1 MSLKSKITDNGAAIS
16 GLFMNG
22 QQLQDALDTLITT
35 IRLTVRTELTSV
47 WLPVQIGAI
56 VLAALL
62 AWGLIALV
70 RRRFDLVSATMG
82 WPAYARLIVRTV
94 ADNLPVLAF
103 IALMA
108 AIGGAIQALAEYP
121 RIYLLSVA
129 IDLATAWLVI
139 NVLTSVIRN
148 HFVKKLLA
156 VTAWTIAAL
165 SILRL
170 LDTVANA
177 LNSIAVQIGGLRLS
191 LLLVLKTI
199 ALLMVMLWVA
209 LTVSRFLDKRL
220 QAASDLTPSIKTL
233 LATGIRI
240 LLLTFAVVIV
250 LNAVGIDLSVLAF
263 FSGAIGVGIGFGLQ
277 KIVSNLVSGIILLA
291 DKSVKPGD
299 IISVGEHFGWV
310 TNIGA
315 RYTSVDTRDGR
326 EYLIP
331 NEDFITQRVV
341 NWTYSNE
348 LVRLEIKFSTT
359 YSGSPR
365 DAQAAAVAAALSV
378 DRVLKKPNPIC
389 HVTNL
394 GSNVEYVL
402 WFWID
407 RPAAGVTSVRSA
419 VLIALWEALD
429 RGDLNIPK
437 PGPSRMI
444 IERAPPS
451 QATPET

>member
-1 MSLKSKITDNGAAIS
+1 
-16 GLFMNG
+16 MNG
-22 QQLQDALDTLITT
+22 QDFEDALASFITAIRVT
-35 IRLTVRTELTSV
+35 IRTEFTSI
-47 WLPVQIGAI
+47 WLPIQIGAI
-56 VLAALL
+56 LLAAGL
-62 AWGLIALV
+62 AWGILALI
-70 RRRFDLVSATMG
+70 RKRFDLTAATMG
-82 WPAYARLIVRTV
+82 WPAYLRLITRTV
-94 ADNLPVLAF
+94 VDNFGVVIF
-103 IALMA
+103 IALVAILRA
-108 AIGGAIQALAEYP
+108 ALRAAADQP
-121 RIYLLSVA
+121 RTYLLYVA
-129 IDLATAWLVI
+129 IDLGTAWVVI
-139 NVLTSVIRN
+139 NILASVIRN
-148 HFVKKLLA
+148 KFVNRVVA

-170 LDTVANA
+170 LDPVAEA
-177 LNSIAVQIGGLRLS
+177 LDSIAFQAGGLRIS
-191 LLLVLKTI
+191 LLLVMKTA
-199 ALLMVMLWVA
+199 ALLLLVMWFA
-209 LTVSRFLDKRL
+209 LMLSRFIDKRL
-220 QAASDLTPSIKTL
+220 QVQTDLTPSIKALIGTAIRVVL
-233 LATGIRI
+233 LS
-240 LLLTFAVVIV
+240 FAVVIV

-299 IISVGEHFGWV
+299 IITVGDHFGWV

-348 LVRLEIKFSTT
+348 LVRLEIKFGTT

-365 DAQAAAVAAALSV
+365 KAQEAAIEAALSV
-378 DRVLKKPNPIC
+378 DRVLKTPAPIC

-394 GSNVEYVL
+394 GTNIEYVL

-419 VLIALWEALD
+419 VLIALWEALE
-429 RGDLNIPK
+429 RGDLNLPK
-437 PGPSRMI
+437 PGPAHMI
-444 IERAPPS
+444 IERAPIEPEKP
-451 QATPET
+451 ATPLDQPKT